1 MLRFISGIQSLR
13 RASDH
18 FCVACELCAAVPFEL
33 LLKQLLK
40 LVVSDPAVCRET
52 RIIRAIDRYRTALA
66 ADLRM
71 LVSLVSLS
79 FATQC
84 LNSGRKAVREQCAG
98 AKRTNSSMD
107 IEMVVQRNTSA
118 GRIAN

>member
-1 MLRFISGIQSLR
+1 
-13 RASDH
+13 
-18 FCVACELCAAVPFEL
+18 
-33 LLKQLLK
+33 
-40 LVVSDPAVCRET
+40 
-52 RIIRAIDRYRTALA
+52 
-66 ADLRM
+66 M

-98 AKRTNSSMD
+98 TKRTNSSMD
-107 IEMVVQRNTSA
+107 IEMFVQRNTSA